1 MQAVSKSQAIQVRLR
16 SSQPELSNSK
26 KIATLM
32 IRHLRDSFQ
41 KLVLSV
47 SKIQSFSLVL
57 TINKSLKS
65 LIQKILLL
73 KESFLERS
81 EILTWIKSR
90 KLKLG
95 LIRSSKR

>member
-16 SSQPELSNSK
+16 SSQPELSNSR

-32 IRHLRDSFQ
+32 IRLLRDSFQ

-73 KESFLERS
+73 KESFSERS